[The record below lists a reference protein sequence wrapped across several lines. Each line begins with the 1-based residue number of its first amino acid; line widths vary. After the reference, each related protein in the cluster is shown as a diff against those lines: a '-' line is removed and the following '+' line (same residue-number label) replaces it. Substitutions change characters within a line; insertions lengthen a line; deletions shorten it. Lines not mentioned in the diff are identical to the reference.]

1 MKGPSAGDREASG
14 AAASRALCTTALL
27 GAPRAS
33 LTSVTA
39 VSGSPAASA
48 ADARSG
54 VAEKR
59 ADADVAGRRGSG
71 QWAPRHPG
79 GGSDQPPRRCPL
91 LPFPPLRGPPR
102 PAPRPSPPTAAPRGP
117 ALARP
122 PARSPAA
129 PVALRGPQAGGRCSA
144 RLPPPRPQF
153 PLGEGQN
160 FRG

>member
-1 MKGPSAGDREASG
+1 MKGPSAGDREASR

-91 LPFPPLRGPPR
+91 LPFPLLRGPPR
-102 PAPRPSPPTAAPRGP
+102 APPLPPPPRGVQRSPARLPARPPRPLLSEAPRPGDAAVLCYPP
-117 ALARP
+117 
-122 PARSPAA
+122 
-129 PVALRGPQAGGRCSA
+129 
-144 RLPPPRPQF
+144 PQF